1 MSFVP
6 SRSQK
11 EAKAKLLHKTD
22 GNIMVGSLE
31 SLSNAQ
37 LSKYAGI
44 NTIDHWVEQEGFK
57 DWFLDKDSNDHL
69 IQSAADSAIRAA
81 IAILEDPE
89 VGQKGKPG
97 YKDQLA
103 AAKMLLEFAGYAP
116 VKKKEV
122 TNKEDPTANMS
133 AEDMDKAIAQ
143 YAAETEQM
151 KQDLALVGPASED
164 NTEIN

>member
-1 MSFVP
+1 MTFIP

-11 EAKAKLLHKTD
+11 EAKAKLLHKTSD
-22 GNIMVGSLE
+22 NIMVGSLD
-31 SLSNAQ
+31 SLTTAQ
-37 LSKYAGI
+37 LAKYAGVSS
-44 NTIDHWVEQEGFK
+44 IDHWINTEGFK

-89 VGQKGKPG
+89 VGQKGAPG

-122 TNKEDPTANMS
+122 TNKEDPSANMS
-133 AEDMDKAIAQ
+133 GEDMDKAIAA
-143 YAAETEQM
+143 YAAESEQM
-151 KQDLALVGPASED
+151 KRDLELVGAAVED
-164 NTEIN
+164 NT